1 MKIKNTITFA
11 FYNALLIS
19 VFSVSIF
26 SFIFYLKFQL
36 FDLKSV
42 LITAG
47 ILFISILLFIN
58 ERVKSFV
65 LNRVRKIYEDVTI
78 SDSSNTQNNFSN
90 TDLETLSLEVQ
101 KFAENKQQEIETLN
115 ERENYRRE
123 FLGNVSHEL
132 KTPLF
137 TVQGYL
143 LTLIEGAANDKDI
156 RDRYLERANIGVERL
171 ASIVKDLDMIS
182 KLESNDMYLSLE
194 PFNILKVI
202 QNIFNLFE
210 MKVKKKNMTLR
221 FDKLYEF
228 PIYVIADAAKIE
240 QVIIN
245 LIENSIKYGKFN
257 GIIMVTIEN
266 SPPNKILV
274 KVEDN
279 GEGIKKENLNR
290 VFERFYR
297 VDKSRSRDQGG
308 SGLGLSIVKHIV
320 EAHKEKISLKSEY
333 GKGSTFSFTLK
344 RAN

>member
-194 PFNILKVI
+194 PFNILEVI

-240 QVIIN
+240 EVIIN
-245 LIENSIKYGKFN
+245 LIENSIKYGKID